1 MGATHIRDHVGLGMT
16 FASKTLWRRRAALRV
31 GSWGGAVTGGG
42 RCMLAGSGCSE
53 CESDRTVRTLWTLR
67 VPTPR
72 SCTRPPDGSIFKV
85 RTSSDNAR

>member
-1 MGATHIRDHVGLGMT
+1 MGATHIRDLAHHVGLGMT

-53 CESDRTVRTLWTLR
+53 CESDRTVRTLSSGLCAY
-67 VPTPR
+67 PPR
-72 SCTRPPDGSIFKV
+72 SCTASGREYFQGSYK
-85 RTSSDNAR
+85 